1 MSNVTDAD
9 GYLCQWGG
17 IMGHK
22 EKSLEQEIEDLREK
36 LHLGSPHAHDLRQM
50 DPRTYA
56 LSLKLD
62 KLIIQYMKRE
72 KTETS

>member
-1 MSNVTDAD
+1 
-9 GYLCQWGG
+9 
-17 IMGHK
+17 MGNK
-22 EKSLEQEIEDLREK
+22 EKSLEREIEDLREK
-36 LHLGSPHAHDLRQM
+36 LHQNSPHAHDLRQM

-62 KLIIQYMKRE
+62 KLIIRYMKRK